1 MNIKTLVVGIVRA
14 NCYLVWNDLACVLI
28 DPGDDA
34 ERIETALQ
42 QLGKP
47 LKAILLTHG
56 HFDHVGAVKALKERY
71 PQVPVMIDA
80 LDEELLLEP
89 ERVYKGMLSRIP
101 DSLHLKADRLLS
113 DGDEIDVSGMHFTVI
128 ATPGHTKG
136 SVCYLYE
143 NAIFSGDTL
152 FRGTCGRCDF
162 YGGDSRAMHD
172 SLAKLALLEGD
183 RPVYPG
189 HEGETSLDQERKY
202 NRFMGSKQ

>member
-47 LKAILLTHG
+47 LKAILLTYG
-56 HFDHVGAVKALKERY
+56 HFDHVGAVKTLKERY
-71 PQVPVMIDA
+71 PQVPVMIGA

-113 DGDEIDVSGMHFTVI
+113 DGDEIDVNGMHFTVI

-162 YGGDSRAMHD
+162 YGGDSWAMHD

>member
-1 MNIKTLVVGIVRA
+1 
-14 NCYLVWNDLACVLI
+14 
-28 DPGDDA
+28 
-34 ERIETALQ
+34 
-42 QLGKP
+42 
-47 LKAILLTHG
+47 
-56 HFDHVGAVKALKERY
+56 
-71 PQVPVMIDA
+71 
-80 LDEELLLEP
+80 LLEP

-113 DGDEIDVSGMHFTVI
+113 DGDEINVKGMHFTVI

>member
-47 LKAILLTHG
+47 LKVILLTHG

-71 PQVPVMIDA
+71 PQVPVMIGA

-113 DGDEIDVSGMHFTVI
+113 DGDEINVKGMRFTVI

-202 NRFMGSKQ
+202 NRFMGS

>member
-47 LKAILLTHG
+47 LKVILLTHG

-71 PQVPVMIDA
+71 PQVPVMIGA

-113 DGDEIDVSGMHFTVI
+113 DGDEINVKGMRFTVI

-202 NRFMGSKQ
+202 NRFIGSKQ